1 LQLRTQVRNNRSSA
15 ARVCPAAPPH
25 GIDVRPSRV
34 TADARRTETPGT
46 SPEALALRVPTPHNK
61 YVAGSAP
68 AARALRPTWPSSV
81 CGSNTGCRVFSD
93 RRLVA
98 LWWWATSAT
107 SERYRSLQAGF
118 ERVLIE
124 GVCDAYHCHRSH
136 RGSGRL
142 GMRRK

>member
-1 LQLRTQVRNNRSSA
+1 FRSHPPSA
-15 ARVCPAAPPH
+15 ADSGSEEPFLGGARLPC
-25 GIDVRPSRV
+25 RPSTRHRCQ
-34 TADARRTETPGT
+34 TFAGHRRRAAGRYPGT
-46 SPEALALRVPTPHNK
+46 SPAALAFRVPTPHNK

-107 SERYRSLQAGF
+107 SERYVVIGRAYQVTLAAAPHEGPPRSA
-118 ERVLIE
+118 RV
-124 GVCDAYHCHRSH
+124 D
-136 RGSGRL
+136 
-142 GMRRK
+142 